1 MLLSLAYL
9 ANLVLYVLGIKA
21 LSFYYGLSDI
31 YFSFILYG
39 NIFPIVFGYF
49 LYQQARFASG
59 SHIEMGLQPKMYPI
73 NVLLGVLDYIQLILL
88 YVGFSGVSVAQYLSY
103 RNSSILINVILSY
116 LFLDKT
122 FCKYQKIGILL
133 ITISCVILFFMGSTE
148 QSFYSLVLLG
158 YSFIYSLIGFLME
171 CYKETSNVMQVKV
184 ISTGLHMISHFGYS
198 LFYNSVLQNPSIS
211 LIVLIIGCGSSEF
224 NFYYLKNKIIQT
236 VDNGSIYTNILDII
250 RRVITLFLGIWIFN
264 ETNPAYLYYLYGV
277 MLLGCVLFYFNKE
290 IEQRIEVRE
299 IELRQEPVIP

>member
-21 LSFYYGLSDI
+21 LSFYYGLSNI
-31 YFSFILYG
+31 YFSFVLYG
-39 NIFPIVFGYF
+39 NIFPIVFCYF
-49 LYQQARFASG
+49 LY
-59 SHIEMGLQPKMYPI
+59 EEPKMFPI
-73 NVLLGVLDYIQLILL
+73 NVILGLLDYIQLILL

-116 LFLDKT
+116 LFLEKT
-122 FCKYQKIGILL
+122 FCKYQKTGILL
-133 ITISCVILFFMGSTE
+133 ITISCVVLFCMGSTE
-148 QSFYSLVLLG
+148 DSFYSLMLLG

-184 ISTGLHMISHFGYS
+184 ISTGLHMVSHFGYS
-198 LFYNSVLQNPSIS
+198 LFYNSVLQNPSTK
-211 LIVLIIGCGSSEF
+211 LILLIIGCGSSEF
-224 NFYYLKNKIIQT
+224 SFYYLKNKIIQT

-264 ETNPAYLYYLYGV
+264 ESNPGYLYYLYGV
-277 MLLGCVLFYFNKE
+277 MLLGCILFYFNKE
-290 IEQRIEVRE
+290 IEQRIEGNREVRE
-299 IELRQEPVIP
+299 IDMLQERVTA

>member
-21 LSFYYGLSDI
+21 LSFYYGLNDI
-31 YFSFILYG
+31 YFSFVLYG

-49 LYQQARFASG
+49 LY
-59 SHIEMGLQPKMYPI
+59 EQPKMYLI
-73 NVLLGVLDYIQLILL
+73 NVVLGVLDYIQLILL
-88 YVGFSGVSVAQYLSY
+88 YIGFSGVSVAQYLSY

-122 FCKYQKIGILL
+122 FCKYQKIGILM
-133 ITISCVILFFMGSTE
+133 ITISCVTLFFMDSTDD
-148 QSFYSLVLLG
+148 SFYSLMLLA

-171 CYKETSNVMQVKV
+171 SYKETSNVLQVKV
-184 ISTGLHMISHFGYS
+184 ISTGLHMVSHFGYS
-198 LFYNSVLQNPSIS
+198 LFYNSVLQNLSTK
-211 LIVLIIGCGSSEF
+211 LILLIIGCGSSEF

-277 MLLGCVLFYFNKE
+277 MLVGCILFYFNKE
-290 IEQRIEVRE
+290 IEQRIEGNREVRE
-299 IELRQEPVIP
+299 IEMSSERVTA

>member
-31 YFSFILYG
+31 YFSFVLYG

-49 LYQQARFASG
+49 LYK
-59 SHIEMGLQPKMYPI
+59 QPKMYLI
-73 NVLLGVLDYIQLILL
+73 NVILGVLDYTQLILL

-122 FCKYQKIGILL
+122 FCKYQKTGILL
-133 ITISCVILFFMGSTE
+133 ITISCVVLFFMGST
-148 QSFYSLVLLG
+148 QDSFYSLILLG

-171 CYKETSNVMQVKV
+171 CYKETSNVLQVKI
-184 ISTGLHMISHFGYS
+184 ISTSLHMVSHFGYS
-198 LFYNSVLQNPSIS
+198 LFYNSALKNPSTT
-211 LIVLIIGCGSSEF
+211 LVLLIIGCGSSEF

-277 MLLGCVLFYFNKE
+277 MLLGCILFYFNKE
-290 IEQRIEVRE
+290 IEQRIEGNIQ
-299 IELRQEPVIP
+299 IELAPIQTTV